1 MKHISYFKLNNR
13 TPFLDWISGIDAQN
27 KARVL
32 KALER
37 LREGNFSS
45 CKYLGG
51 GLVEMRLFFASG
63 YRVYF
68 TEMDGTIIIILTGG
82 DKKTQKKDIEK
93 ARKYLELLRVQK

>member
-1 MKHISYFKLNNR
+1 MKQIVYLKLNNR
-13 TPFLDWISGIDAQN
+13 TPFLDWISGLDAQSR
-27 KARVL
+27 ARVL

-51 GLVEMRLFFASG
+51 TLVEMRLFFASG

-68 TEMDGTIIIILTGG
+68 TEMDGTIIIILSGG
-82 DKKTQKKDIEK
+82 DKKTQSKDIER
-93 ARKYLELLRVQK
+93 ARKYIELLRSAK